1 MRQLHSERVFLNM
14 AGPRSN
20 QTDRLTIRI
29 QDSVDG
35 VILKDAVEATRQRYP
50 YHQVRLAIV
59 KDERGVEHYAFDEN
73 PQPWVVTEGRQQ
85 VTLLTEASNYHLLAF
100 AWWDDCIALD
110 WFYPLTDGTGAYRIL
125 RTLLYEYC
133 RRRYDS
139 TLSSAGIPVA
149 GDEICDEE
157 VTDPATLPRPESI
170 TPQPV
175 PDKPKAI
182 NLFTDAVAPLR
193 SDCKS
198 DQADCKSDQAEV
210 IHIRV
215 AEREMMERVRSCG
228 ASPASWLAVLL
239 ARAVSRLHPD
249 FANGVPTVS
258 MAVNLR
264 KATATPLAHQPMVG
278 AITIPFVQEMIDKSL
293 EEQVKECRR
302 WIALQ
307 TQPDN
312 LRAYYYGMQDGME
325 QLEQVPSLEMRHQLL
340 AQKHQALRQYS
351 TVSLSYVGRAAMGAA
366 ERYVREIRTEG
377 NSLHAILVEMSA
389 AGGTFCISFKQQF
402 TADDYLNAFL
412 DELSHQ
418 GLDYEIAERHKVLL
432 APIADYREN
441 S

>member
-1 MRQLHSERVFLNM
+1 M
-14 AGPRSN
+14 AGQKSS
-20 QTDRLTIRI
+20 QTVRLTLHI
-29 QDSVDG
+29 QDAVDG

-85 VTLLTEASNYHLLAF
+85 VTLLTEASNCHLLAF

-139 TLSSAGIPVA
+139 TLSSEGIPVA
-149 GDEICDEE
+149 GDDICYEE
-157 VTDPATLPRPESI
+157 VTDPITLPRPESI

-182 NLFTDAVAPLR
+182 NLFTDAVVPLSEGER
-193 SDCKS
+193 
-198 DQADCKSDQAEV
+198 EV

-215 AEREMMERVRSCG
+215 SEREMMERVRSWG
-228 ASPASWLAVLL
+228 ASPASWMAVLL
-239 ARAVSRLHPD
+239 SRAVSRLHPD
-249 FANGVPTVS
+249 FANGVPTIS
-258 MAVNLR
+258 LAVNLR

-278 AITIPFVQEMIDKSL
+278 AITIPFTHEML
-293 EEQVKECRR
+293 GMTMEEQVKDCRQ
-302 WIALQ
+302 WVTLQ
-307 TQPDN
+307 TQLDN

-340 AQKHQALRQYS
+340 TQNHTALRQHS

-377 NSLHAILVEMSA
+377 TSLHAILVEVGA
-389 AGGTFCISFKQQF
+389 AGGTFCISFMQQF
-402 TADDYLNAFL
+402 AADDYLDAFL
-412 DELSHQ
+412 EELSRQ
-418 GLDYEIAERHKVLL
+418 GLAYEIADRHKVQL
-432 APIADYREN
+432 APIADYRGN
-441 S
+441 GLFTTLKLFKYDI